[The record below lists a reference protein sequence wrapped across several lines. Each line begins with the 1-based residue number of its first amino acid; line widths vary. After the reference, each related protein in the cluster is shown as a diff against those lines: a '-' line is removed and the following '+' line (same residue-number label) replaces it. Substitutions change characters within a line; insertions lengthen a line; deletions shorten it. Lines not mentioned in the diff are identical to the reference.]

1 MLDTYT
7 PPAVKEIMGQY
18 TPVEVKPLVHHH
30 DESNFVHH
38 HSPEDI
44 ISFYKEYNE
53 DIHHW
58 LVDDTSAYEFY
69 AQAQH
74 AYHRAQAECNTEDD
88 RFAVQTLYIKDIVYL
103 FIATVC
109 HDLAQSHDLLHKTMQ
124 EVEDW
129 QLSIDLEHRKNQLT
143 VIDGGKS

>member
-18 TPVEVKPLVHHH
+18 TPVEVKTLVHDH

-38 HSPEDI
+38 QSPEDI

-58 LVDDTSAYEFY
+58 LLD
-69 AQAQH
+69 
-74 AYHRAQAECNTEDD
+74 
-88 RFAVQTLYIKDIVYL
+88 
-103 FIATVC
+103 
-109 HDLAQSHDLLHKTMQ
+109 
-124 EVEDW
+124 
-129 QLSIDLEHRKNQLT
+129 
-143 VIDGGKS
+143 